1 MISLES
7 PEKLPKNK
15 LLNVISLKDEVLKL
29 YSEREKWQE
38 SQIKKEMR
46 EAERDNETERE
57 RERISKI
64 RNSKIRKE

>member
-38 SQIKKEMR
+38 S
-46 EAERDNETERE
+46 
-57 RERISKI
+57 
-64 RNSKIRKE
+64 